1 MGYRCYFKGQT
12 ADNKIKDEFCLG
24 KCYGYNEH
32 SDGLMLGYLAIM
44 QTAAYKEYR
53 SDDDILPV
61 REYTDYE
68 IIDLCF
74 IARGSIDMHILT
86 KDFITF
92 LDLYLLDYKKVWG
105 EDYPLESVL
114 AINDYLKDC
123 VSVFVE
129 WI

>member
-12 ADNKIKDEFCLG
+12 ADNKIKDELCLG
-24 KCYGYNEH
+24 KCYGYNDDK
-32 SDGLMLGYLAIM
+32 DGLMLGYTFIM
-44 QTAAYKEYR
+44 KTAAYMEYR
-53 SDDDILPV
+53 KDENIE
-61 REYTDYE
+61 EYTDYD
-68 IIDLCF
+68 IINVCF

-123 VSVFVE
+123 VSVFVK

>member
-12 ADNKIKDEFCLG
+12 RENIIKDDICLG
-24 KCYGYNEH
+24 KCYGYNED
-32 SDGLMLGYLAIM
+32 SDGLMLGYLDIM

-53 SDDDILPV
+53 SDETVLTV

-74 IARGSIDMHILT
+74 TARGSIDMHILT
-86 KDFITF
+86 DDFLTF
-92 LDLYLLDYKKVWG
+92 LDHYYKDYNSVWD
-105 EDYPLESVL
+105 EEYPEESKQ
-114 AINDYLKDC
+114 AISKYLKDC

>member
-12 ADNKIKDEFCLG
+12 ADNKIKDELCLG
-24 KCYGYNEH
+24 KCYGYNDDK
-32 SDGLMLGYLAIM
+32 DGLMLGYTFIM
-44 QTAAYKEYR
+44 NTNDYKEYR
-53 SDDDILPV
+53 KD
-61 REYTDYE
+61 EATEKYTDYD
-68 IIDLCF
+68 IINFCF

-105 EDYPLESVL
+105 EDYPVESVL

>member
-12 ADNKIKDEFCLG
+12 ADNKIKDELCLG
-24 KCYGYNEH
+24 KCYGYNDDK
-32 SDGLMLGYLAIM
+32 DGLMLGYTFIM
-44 QTAAYKEYR
+44 NTNEYKEYR
-53 SDDDILPV
+53 KDEATE
-61 REYTDYE
+61 EYTDYD
-68 IIDLCF
+68 IINLCF

-105 EDYPLESVL
+105 EDYPVESVL

>member
-1 MGYRCYFKGQT
+1 MGYRCYIKGQT
-12 ADNKIKDEFCLG
+12 ADNKIKDELCLG
-24 KCYGYNEH
+24 KCYGYNDDK
-32 SDGLMLGYLAIM
+32 DGLMLGYTFIM
-44 QTAAYKEYR
+44 NTSEYMEYR
-53 SDDDILPV
+53 KDEETA
-61 REYTDYE
+61 EYTDYD
-68 IIDLCF
+68 IINLCF

-92 LDLYLLDYKKVWG
+92 LDLYLLDFKKVWG
-105 EDYPLESVL
+105 EDYPIESIL